1 MLRLLFNFFLIILFN
16 YVLYFKGFAQ
26 QDSISV
32 TFQEAE
38 RILLQKNLQ
47 LLAQQYNVDINKA
60 LVQQNRYLDNPVLNT
75 DQNIYD
81 GKFFRH
87 NNDYGQVFVQ
97 IQQLIKTAG
106 KRNKLIKLS
115 QDAVLSSEQQ
125 LYDLMRNLRFVLHND
140 FSNIYQLLQ
149 VYKIYSS
156 ELISL
161 QELARGM
168 DAQLQAGNISQ
179 KENLRIKSLLYAL
192 QTDQADLQIQITEA
206 EKEVHTLLHIG
217 NDTLIVPVMN
227 TLGNLSSPVQSLT
240 LTRLIDSSLVN
251 RPDLQLAKTNL
262 LSQQH
267 NLNYQKALAVPDLT
281 AGLEFDQHSSYAPNY
296 YGLALSI
303 PIPVLN
309 KNKGNI
315 RAAQVSI
322 GLAQNG
328 IQQVREQVS
337 AEVSAAWQKLQISV
351 SLQKIITQDF
361 ADKYEELFQ
370 NITKSFK
377 LRQVSLIEFIDFFD
391 SYKDARTKQLEQ
403 QAHLRDAIAEVNFTT
418 GSNIISN
425 P

>member
-391 SYKDARTKQLEQ
+391 SYKDARTKQ
-403 QAHLRDAIAEVNFTT
+403 
-418 GSNIISN
+418 
-425 P
+425 

>member
-1 MLRLLFNFFLIILFN
+1 MHRYLSRIFLLLFFTGNF
-16 YVLYFKGFAQ
+16 VLNAACQKDSLSLTYQ
-26 QDSISV
+26 Q
-32 TFQEAE
+32 AE
-38 RILLQKNLQ
+38 KIFLQKNLQ
-47 LLAQQYNVDINKA
+47 LLSQQYDVDINNA
-60 LVQQNRYLDNPVLNT
+60 LIQQNRYLDNPILNT

-87 NNDYGQVFVQ
+87 GNGYGQVFIQ

-115 QDAVLSSEQQ
+115 QDALLSSEQQ
-125 LYDLMRNLRFVLHND
+125 LYDLMRNLRFILHND

-149 VYKIYSS
+149 VYKIYAS

-179 KENLRIKSLLYAL
+179 KENLRIKSLLYGL
-192 QTDQADLQIQITEA
+192 QTDQSDLQIQIAEA
-206 EKEVHTLLHIG
+206 EKDVHTLLHIG

-227 TLGNLSSPVQSLT
+227 SVGNLSAPIQSLS
-240 LTRLIDSSLVN
+240 LLQLIDSSFVN

-267 NLNYQKALAVPDLT
+267 NLFYQKALAVPDIT
-281 AGLEFDQHSSYAPNY
+281 AGLEFDQRSNYAPNY

-315 RAAQVSI
+315 RAARISI
-322 GLAQNG
+322 GQAQNG
-328 IQQVREQVS
+328 ILQVQEQVS
-337 AEVSAAWQKLQISV
+337 AEVSAAWQKLLVSV
-351 SLQKIITQDF
+351 HLQDIITQDF

-370 NITKSFK
+370 NITRSFK
-377 LRQVSLIEFIDFFD
+377 LRQVSLVEFIDFFD
-391 SYKDARTKQLEQ
+391 SYRDARTKQLEQ
-403 QAHLRDAIAEVNFTT
+403 QAHLRDAIAELNFTT

-425 P
+425 Q

>member
-1 MLRLLFNFFLIILFN
+1 MGRLLSKFFLVILLSC
-16 YVLYFKGFAQ
+16 VLYFKGVAQ
-26 QDSISV
+26 QDSISI
-32 TFQEAE
+32 TFQQAE

-60 LVQQNRYLDNPVLNT
+60 LVQQNKYLDNPVLNT

-161 QELARGM
+161 QDLARGM

-227 TLGNLSSPVQSLT
+227 TVGNLSSPVQSLT

>member
-1 MLRLLFNFFLIILFN
+1 MGRLLSKFFLVILLSC
-16 YVLYFKGFAQ
+16 VLYFKGVAQ
-26 QDSISV
+26 QDSISI
-32 TFQEAE
+32 TFQQAE

-60 LVQQNRYLDNPVLNT
+60 LVQQNKYLDNPVLNT

-161 QELARGM
+161 QDLARGM

-206 EKEVHTLLHIG
+206 EKDVHTLLHIG

-227 TLGNLSSPVQSLT
+227 TVGNLSSPVQSLT

>member
-87 NNDYGQVFVQ
+87 NNDYGQVFFQ

>member
-315 RAAQVSI
+315 RAAQASI

>member
-1 MLRLLFNFFLIILFN
+1 MRRFLSKISLFIFFTC
-16 YVLYFKGFAQ
+16 YFSFDGASQK
-26 QDSISV
+26 DSLSL
-32 TFQEAE
+32 TFQQAE
-38 RILLQKNLQ
+38 KIFFQQNLQ
-47 LLAQQYNVDINKA
+47 LLAQRYDVDINKA
-60 LVQQNRYLDNPVLNT
+60 LIQQNRYWDNPVLST

-87 NNDYGQVFVQ
+87 NNDYGQVFIQ

-140 FSNIYQLLQ
+140 FSNISQLLQ
-149 VYKIYSS
+149 VSAIYNA

-179 KENLRIKSLLYAL
+179 KENLRIKSLLYSL
-192 QTDQADLQIQITEA
+192 QTDQSDLQIQIAEA
-206 EKEVHTLLHIG
+206 EKEVHTLLHVG
-217 NDTLIVPVMN
+217 NDTLIVPLMN
-227 TLGNLSSPVQSLT
+227 TVGNLTVPMQSLT
-240 LTRLIDSSLVN
+240 LSALIDSSFIN

-267 NLNYQKALAVPDLT
+267 NFVYQKALAVPDLT
-281 AGLEFDQHSSYAPNY
+281 AGVEYDQHSSYLPNY
-296 YGLALSI
+296 YGLSLSI

-309 KNKGNI
+309 RNKGNI
-315 RAAQVSI
+315 KAAQISI
-322 GLAQNG
+322 VQAQTG
-328 IQQVREQVS
+328 IQQVQEQVS
-337 AEVSAAWQKLQISV
+337 AEVSAAWQKLLV
-351 SLQKIITQDF
+351 SINLQKIITQDF

-370 NITKSFK
+370 NITKSYK
-377 LRQVSLIEFIDFFD
+377 LKQVSLVEFIDFFD
-391 SYKDARTKQLEQ
+391 SYKEARTKQLEQ
-403 QAHLRDAIAEVNFTT
+403 QTHLRDAIAELNFTT

>member
-1 MLRLLFNFFLIILFN
+1 ML
-16 YVLYFKGFAQ
+16 
-26 QDSISV
+26 S
-32 TFQEAE
+32 
-38 RILLQKNLQ
+38 
-47 LLAQQYNVDINKA
+47 QQYDVDINKA
-60 LVQQNRYLDNPVLNT
+60 LIQQNRYLDNPILNT

-87 NNDYGQVFVQ
+87 SQDYGQVFVQ

-115 QDAVLSSEQQ
+115 QDALLSSEQQ

-140 FSNIYQLLQ
+140 LSSIYQLLQ

-161 QELARGM
+161 QDLARGM

-179 KENLRIKSLLYAL
+179 KENLRIKSLLYGL
-192 QTDQADLQIQITEA
+192 QADQSDLQIQIAEA
-206 EKEVHTLLHIG
+206 EKEVHTLLRIG
-217 NDTLIVPVMN
+217 NDTLIVPIMN
-227 TLGNLSSPVQSLT
+227 NVGNLSAPVQSLT
-240 LTRLIDSSLVN
+240 LSQLIDSSLAN

-267 NLNYQKALAVPDLT
+267 NLSYQKALAVPDLT
-281 AGLEFDQHSSYAPNY
+281 AGLEFDQRSSYAPNY

-315 RAAQVSI
+315 RAAQI
-322 GLAQNG
+322 GIGQAQNG
-328 IQQVREQVS
+328 IQLIQEQVN
-337 AEVSAAWQKLQISV
+337 AEVSAAWQKLLISV
-351 SLQKIITQDF
+351 NLQNIITQDF
-361 ADKYEELFQ
+361 ADKYEELFK
-370 NITKSFK
+370 NITRSFK
-377 LRQVSLIEFIDFFD
+377 LRQVSLVEFIDFFD

-403 QAHLRDAIAEVNFTT
+403 QAHLRDAIAELNFTT